1 VTQRIRHMQ
10 AGIEERIWT
19 LLREVKDPEIPV
31 ISMIEMGMIHRVTIS
46 EATVEVEVLP
56 TFIGCPALEMM
67 KSEIQEKLLSIEGVR
82 EASVRFLQEPA
93 WTSDRISGE
102 GREKLRS
109 FGIVAPPRGSVPGE
123 EWEVRC
129 PYCDSP
135 HTRMDNMFGP
145 AACRSILY
153 CKHCKNPFEA
163 LKVL

>member
-1 VTQRIRHMQ
+1 MTQHTRQ
-10 AGIEERIWT
+10 LPTGLEERIWT
-19 LLREVKDPEIPV
+19 LLQEVKDPEIPV
-31 ISMIEMGMIHRVTIS
+31 ISMSEMGMIHRVVIG
-46 EATVEVEVLP
+46 EGAVEVEVLP

-82 EASVRFLQEPA
+82 EANVRFLQEPA
-93 WTSDRISGE
+93 WTSDRISDE

-109 FGIVAPPRGSVPGE
+109 FGIVAPPRGCTPGE

-129 PYCDSP
+129 PYCNSP
-135 HTRMDNMFGP
+135 YTRMDNMFGP